1 MRLLGRCGVTDVMT
15 GAPIEP
21 VSGAGWRPE
30 GMHIQMWLS
39 LLEKIFPE
47 IISYNVELLEVLLSE
62 DVESQELRKKLE
74 AEVQQSVLRPGR
86 HLFPIHCPQC
96 EEHIEGHWTL
106 LSLQRKMMRV
116 QCLSDTLRQ

>member
-1 MRLLGRCGVTDVMT
+1 MTDVMS

-30 GMHIQMWLS
+30 GTHIQMRLS

-86 HLFPIHCPQC
+86 PLFSIHCPQS
-96 EEHIEGHWTL
+96 EEHTEGHWTL

-116 QCLSDTLRQ
+116 QCLSYTLRQ